1 MSDAHATCLPFSP
14 RQKVPGARVSCLPFS
29 PREKVPAGRMRETR
43 RPITIEW
50 PRSMLACT
58 FAALG
63 RLRRLR
69 FRRQNGIPTLL
80 RTSCVVLLA
89 LLAACKPSGDAR
101 TTITFWAMGREGEVV
116 AELLPDFERR
126 HPDIRVNLQQLPWTA
141 VHEKLLTAFAGDALP
156 DIAQLGNSW
165 VAEFAALDALQPLDA
180 RVAASRVI
188 DRDDYFEG
196 IWDTN
201 RIDDRLLGV
210 PWYVDTRLV
219 FYRRDLLAEAGFP
232 APPRD
237 WQEWRRAMAA
247 IKQRVGPDR
256 YAILLPLD
264 EFGPLLSLAIQK
276 DTPLLRDGDT
286 RGHFTSDDFR
296 DSFAFYTGMFAEAW
310 APRMSDTQISNVWNE
325 FARGFFVFYI
335 NGPWNI
341 GEFRRRL
348 PADFADKWTTAPLPG
363 PHGPGASVAGGTSLV
378 LFGTGPRADAGWKL
392 IEYFSDP
399 AVQVRFHAL
408 TGDLPP
414 RRSAWNDPGLSG
426 DEQTHAFREQLERVK
441 PTPKVA
447 EWERIV
453 IEMQRA
459 AERVARGGADP
470 AATLAALDAEVDRI
484 LEKRRWM
491 IERDKAR

>member
-1 MSDAHATCLPFSP
+1 MRQIASRIPGSFSDFTVREGNRGLCRACL
-14 RQKVPGARVSCLPFS
+14 V
-29 PREKVPAGRMRETR
+29 
-43 RPITIEW
+43 
-50 PRSMLACT
+50 
-58 FAALG
+58 FAIAM
-63 RLRRLR
+63 
-69 FRRQNGIPTLL
+69 
-80 RTSCVVLLA
+80 
-89 LLAACKPSGDAR
+89 LAACRPSPDSR

-116 AELLPDFERR
+116 AELLPEFERR
-126 HPDIRVNLQQLPWTA
+126 HPDIRVSLQQLPWTA

-156 DIAQLGNSW
+156 DVAQLGNSW
-165 VAEFAALDALQPLDA
+165 VAEFAALGALHALDA
-180 RVAASRVI
+180 RVAASAVV
-188 DRDDYFEG
+188 DRGDYFEG

-201 RIDDRLLGV
+201 LIDGALLGV
-210 PWYVDTRLV
+210 PWYVDTRLI
-219 FYRRDLLAEAGFP
+219 FYRSDLLAEAGFTE
-232 APPRD
+232 PPRD
-237 WQEWRRAMAA
+237 WDEWRRAMAA

-286 RGHFTSDDFR
+286 RGHFTSNDFR
-296 DSFAFYTGMFAEAW
+296 DSFAFYVEMFAREW

-348 PADFADKWTTAPLPG
+348 PPGFSDNWSTAPLPG
-363 PHGPGASVAGGTSLV
+363 PHGPGAGIAGGTSLV
-378 LFGTGPRADAGWKL
+378 LFGEGREADAGWRL
-392 IEYFSDP
+392 IEFLSEP

-414 RRSAWNDPGLSG
+414 RRSAWDDPALAA
-426 DEQTHAFREQLERVK
+426 DAQTRAFREQLERVK

-459 AERVARGGADP
+459 AERVVRGGADP
-470 AATLAALDAEVDRI
+470 DATLAALDAEVDAI
-484 LEKRRWM
+484 LAKRRWI
-491 IERDKAR
+491 IEREAAR